1 MTQSAIALSLFCILV
16 FEMQEPNYHVP
27 NNPKKPKFEW
37 SFSVILN
44 MLNISFF
51 IVVAALV
58 FGGACG
64 VDREAICRGIS
75 WMALLG
81 SSWLAVLLLLYSL
94 LTLTRTSPF
103 MRWFTIGPPL
113 IPILFVAFVY
123 LRALF

>member
-1 MTQSAIALSLFCILV
+1 MSQ
-16 FEMQEPNYHVP
+16 PNYHVP
-27 NNPKKPKFEW
+27 SNLKKPKFEW

-44 MLNISFF
+44 ILNTGFF
-51 IVVAALV
+51 IIVAALV

-64 VDREAICRGIS
+64 VDREAVCRGIS

-94 LTLTRTSPF
+94 MNFIRTSAF
-103 MRWFTIGPPL
+103 MRWFTIGLPL